1 MNRRQY
7 LHRSLS
13 ILSALYLVPTKLF
26 AQPERDWPAIEVLQ
40 NGWRHLVPKNFDVVS
55 LRPRINISRAE
66 QAKRFTPLEIEVL
79 FEEGTENPYSSP
91 YNEETRPGIYTCRA
105 CSLPLFSSEMK
116 YDSKTGW
123 PSFFT
128 SIPDHMSKKADYKL
142 IWPRTEYHCSK
153 CGSHQGHVFKDGP
166 PHTYERWCNNG
177 VCLNFIAKNSA

>member
-79 FEEGTENPYSSP
+79 FEEGTENPYSSS
-91 YNEETRPGIYTCRA
+91 YNEETRPAIYTSRV

-128 SIPDHMSKKADYKL
+128 SILDHMSKKADYKL
-142 IWPRTEYHCSK
+142 VWPRTEYHCSK
-153 CGSHQGHVFKDGP
+153 CGSNQGHVFKDGP
-166 PHTYERWCNNG
+166 PPTYERWCNNG